1 MAAIAPVHSGPLNLT
16 VSEIEEADAIL
27 RSVKLPRPTR
37 QKAVEGATKE
47 TLEPLGET
55 ATLVGSLVHRVIE
68 RLPRDAKVDSDMI
81 AAGVQSVL
89 KGVSTRSVEPIAA
102 EVMVRRVKALVE
114 SELWDEMRRATHCF
128 REIDFLLGWPL
139 GAAVC
144 HRTAVIAGTLDCLLL
159 SPAGEWKILDY
170 KTGRLPEGDPAA
182 LREHFAIQLV
192 LYAEAVRA
200 MVGRPPASIEIV
212 ALHDELGRFP
222 LVMWEEFRGPVHER
236 IDAAITHLSVLPI
249 SRLTLM
255 PASS

>member
-1 MAAIAPVHSGPLNLT
+1 LT
-16 VSEIEEADAIL
+16 VSEIEEADGFL
-27 RSVKLPRPTR
+27 RSAKLPRPTR
-37 QKAVEGATKE
+37 QEAVEGATKD

-68 RLPRDAKVDSDMI
+68 RLPRDARVDSDI
-81 AAGVQSVL
+81 VAAGVQSVL
-89 KGVSTRSVEPIAA
+89 KGVSTRSVEPFDPEI
-102 EVMVRRVKALVE
+102 MVRRVKALVE
-114 SELWDEMRRATHCF
+114 SELWTEIRTATRCF
-128 REIDFLLGWPL
+128 REIDFLFGWPL

-144 HRTAVIAGTLDCLLL
+144 DRTAVIAGTLDCLLL

-200 MVGRPPASIEIV
+200 MVGRPPESIEIV
-212 ALHDELGRFP
+212 ALHDELDRIP
-222 LVMWEEFRGPVHER
+222 LVLWEEFRGPVHER
-236 IDAAITHLSVLPI
+236 IDAAIVHLSTTAGLAI
-249 SRLTLM
+249 DLT